1 MAGLVHNSPDD
12 SAKEILGIDSTIDN
26 IRDHLFNWKIWPN
39 FGDEGEGFQ
48 LKKYQYVRLIPG
60 ETVPITGTSMSVTP
74 FLLSHSN
81 YTSSAFLVE
90 ADGASML
97 YFGDTGPDEVE
108 NVDYMRQVWTRVA
121 PLVREQMKIIRSYLP
136 SNITIA
142 DAVDKN
148 AGHILGEPIEIQQI
162 IFNLCTNANH
172 AMQPAGGALKIEMA
186 QTHLDDARVVA
197 TGILKPG
204 DYVRLSVSDTGC
216 GMDESVQKRV
226 FDPFF
231 TTKEPGLGTGLGLS
245 MVHGGV
251 MRGGG
256 GIDIKSAPG
265 QGSQFDLYWPCL
277 AYEQPE
283 PVHAIVIDGGGGRR
297 VLIVD
302 DVDDFRQLL
311 EASLTAHGFYPT
323 AFGGGAEAATFLE
336 KDPSAVDV
344 ALVDYMMPNMN
355 GSELAQRLHN
365 IRPDLP
371 VVLMSG
377 YSCAVTEENA
387 AEFGFQAVLSKPVE
401 TARLVQTLLQC
412 APTGETYQENK
423 EVATR

>member
-1 MAGLVHNSPDD
+1 QKLEAIGTLAGGIAHDLNNVLAVIIGHSEISMERLEPDHPVRK
-12 SAKEILGIDSTIDN
+12 SLEVIMRTAHRSS
-26 IRDHLFNWKIWPN
+26 
-39 FGDEGEGFQ
+39 Q
-48 LKKYQYVRLIPG
+48 LIKRLLMFSRQG
-60 ETVPITGTSMSVTP
+60 V
-74 FLLSHSN
+74 
-81 YTSSAFLVE
+81 AE
-90 ADGASML
+90 AAPME
-97 YFGDTGPDEVE
+97 P
-108 NVDYMRQVWTRVA
+108 A